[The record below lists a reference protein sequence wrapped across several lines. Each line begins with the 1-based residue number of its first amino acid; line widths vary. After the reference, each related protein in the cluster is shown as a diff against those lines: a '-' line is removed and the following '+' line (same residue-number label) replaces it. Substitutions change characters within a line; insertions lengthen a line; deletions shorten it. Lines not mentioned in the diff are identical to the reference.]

1 VDKLKA
7 LTLFL
12 MSAVPHPRHQA
23 LLPSANLPLPPKS
36 KGVGTHSMEFLSE
49 RLRGL
54 TLFLDLIQE
63 RPVLLHQ
70 SCTLDFA
77 GLPGTGTPFLSTY
90 GKDQPPLRNFSD
102 LNLCVGFGALLG
114 LALVMLAKEGPTY
127 IRGELDIDFHGL
139 LPNVGKTRRCVQT
152 GTQVRA

>member
-1 VDKLKA
+1 
-7 LTLFL
+7 
-12 MSAVPHPRHQA
+12 MSGATCPPPQA

-70 SCTLDFA
+70 SCTLDFC
-77 GLPGTGTPFLSTY
+77 GLPGTGTPFLSTT
-90 GKDQPPLRNFSD
+90 GSSLPPPRGLRGPNHCVLFWCSTGRTDASD
-102 LNLCVGFGALLG
+102 AGNG
-114 LALVMLAKEGPTY
+114 GP
-127 IRGELDIDFHGL
+127 DVH
-139 LPNVGKTRRCVQT
+139 PRRA
-152 GTQVRA
+152 GH